1 MKKPIVTVILAFAVT
16 LSAAPSLL
24 PSFVQAQSVNTNPE
38 SLQSAIEAAI
48 TSEPSL
54 QAIGAM
60 VNVSQSQHQLARA
73 NLRSSVGMQGS
84 FGAGNA
90 DFGAGSREI
99 YPRSL
104 AIAWERRVFDGG
116 ASLAQVS
123 ASEFNVAAQNGEY
136 ENARNQLVAEVAKA
150 YTDTYSANQALRFAN
165 DNLAAMQ
172 RYANDATLQFN
183 AGEVPV
189 SRKAEALAA
198 LATAQALVSETE
210 GNLVTANANL
220 RRLTGRDFTNPNLD
234 GLPNYIPQNLATAL
248 EHALADHP
256 LLAANKAK
264 LAAAE
269 AMVRASYA
277 GRYPNVSVSARA
289 STVRDQFLAGY
300 KSDDIGA
307 YVNFSVPLW
316 TSGRTTANIDVAR
329 ANRDALKAQNAAL
342 NRNIIFGVERAY
354 ADFSAAQSNLIAA
367 RANLNARQIAR
378 DSVEAEFRVGMRPI
392 VDLLNAQRDLTSAQT
407 ALAMANSKAIS
418 TRYQIMAAVGI
429 VN

>member
-1 MKKPIVTVILAFAVT
+1 MKKSLIAAIFAFGSILTAVPP
-16 LSAAPSLL
+16 LAY
-24 PSFVQAQSVNTNPE
+24 AQSANANSQ
-38 SLQSAIEAAI
+38 SLQSAIEAAVLG
-48 TSEPSL
+48 EPSL
-54 QAIGAM
+54 QAVGAM
-60 VNVSQSQHQLARA
+60 VNVSQSQYQLARA
-73 NLRSSVGMQGS
+73 NRRSSVGAQGS
-84 FGAGNA
+84 FGASSA

-123 ASEFNVAAQNGEY
+123 AAEYNLAAQNGEY
-136 ENARNQLVAEVAKA
+136 ENALNQLVAEVAKA
-150 YTDTYSANQALRFAN
+150 YSDAYVAGQALRFAN

-198 LATAQALVSETE
+198 LAGAQSLVSEAQ
-210 GNLVTANANL
+210 GSLATANANL

-234 GLPNYIPQNLATAL
+234 GLPNYIPQNIATAR
-248 EHALADHP
+248 EQALADHP

-269 AMVRASYA
+269 AMVRAAYA
-277 GRYPNVSVSARA
+277 SRYPNVSVSARA

-316 TSGRTTANIDVAR
+316 TAGRTSANIDVAR
-329 ANRDALKAQNAAL
+329 ANRDALKSQNAAI

-354 ADFSAAQSNLIAA
+354 ADYEAAQASLIAA
-367 RANLNARQIAR
+367 RASLNARQIAK

-392 VDLLNAQRDLTSAQT
+392 VDLLNAQRDLTSAQM
-407 ALAMANSKAIS
+407 ALAMTSGKLIS
-418 TRYQIMAAVGI
+418 TRYQIMAAIGI
-429 VN
+429 MN